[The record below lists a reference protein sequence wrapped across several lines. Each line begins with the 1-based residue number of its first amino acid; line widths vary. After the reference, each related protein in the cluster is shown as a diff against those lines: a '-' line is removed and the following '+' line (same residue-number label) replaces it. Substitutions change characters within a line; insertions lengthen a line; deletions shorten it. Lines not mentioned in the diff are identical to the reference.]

1 MHNSHVD
8 ILSGDEF
15 KRIYKSLYIDF
26 SQNEDAKHLAWY
38 DAFSNPPFVMYRY
51 EFDGDL
57 SDVQLYREPVL
68 ETKILVEDELAYM
81 KITEMAGKDLAE
93 KDFNR
98 IKNFF

>member
-1 MHNSHVD
+1 MPNIQLGMMH
-8 ILSGDEF
+8 
-15 KRIYKSLYIDF
+15 SLT
-26 SQNEDAKHLAWY
+26 
-38 DAFSNPPFVMYRY
+38 PFVMYRY

-98 IKNFF
+98 IKNFFQKMCQNMKN